1 VKIGIISDI
10 HSNVYA
16 LESVLKRL
24 KGVDLILCA
33 GDITGYYPFVNEVFE
48 SLESHN
54 VVFIKGN
61 HDAHL
66 CGVKLKDPR
75 PIDSQ
80 SFEYTKN
87 QISNINLDKLRN
99 APVQQELSLDEL
111 KVIMFHGSPWDNLEE
126 YIYPDYRDF
135 DKFKEIGADVI
146 ILGHTHYP
154 MIKKIEKKLV
164 INPGSCGQ
172 PRDYDPRASSVIMD
186 TSTKEVRIERVQYDI
201 DRVCQAV
208 KKLGFDNKLS
218 EILKRTR
225 RED

>member
-1 VKIGIISDI
+1 MKIGIISDI